1 MNQSNN
7 ILNDLNNEQKAAI
20 LVVNGPVR
28 ILAGAGSGKTK
39 VLTRKIAYLVE
50 NHGVNPRRI
59 LALTFTN
66 KAANEM
72 KERVGAL
79 IGEKIEHMTISTFHS
94 LCVKFLRRE
103 INNLDG
109 YQKSFKILD
118 FVDQQDILK
127 EIYKKYSI
135 SNTVIG
141 YYSMLEFISYNK
153 INFITPFNVESNA
166 DTEIEKL
173 KAKVYLEYD
182 QTVKENKM
190 LDFDD
195 LLIFTKIILENF
207 DEVKQKW
214 QNYFEYFLIDEFQDT
229 SKIQYDIIT
238 LLAKSGNITIVG
250 DPDQT
255 IYTWRG
261 ADISFINDF
270 DKLHPNTKTI
280 TLSKNYRST
289 KKVLDAANLLI
300 KHNPNRLPK
309 VLVTDNEVGE
319 DIEFYHGT
327 NQESESIWV
336 VSKINQLRKSK
347 VQLKDIVILYRSNF
361 YTRAIEDA
369 LINESIP
376 HKIINGQKFYERAEI
391 KDTLSF
397 LKCIWKPDNISLK
410 RIINIPSR
418 KIGPATL
425 DKLVEFAHNKK
436 LSLYDSWIKHFKEI
450 KISEESKNNLKDF
463 INLLRKYKVL
473 LDKNI
478 EYHKVLNSFLN
489 EIGYL
494 NLIKEDTTSTGTKLD
509 NVLELIKSL
518 KTWQQKNPSK
528 TLDDYF
534 EDIALISLTLD
545 DSTNLNYISLMTIH
559 AAKGLEFKNV
569 FIIGMNEEVF
579 PSSKSIEDFDDEN
592 RMEEERRL
600 AYVAVTR
607 AKERLFLSGSRGQL
621 FDSKKIKQ
629 PSRFLAEMGI
639 SIDSYFSSS
648 SSLVE
653 FEKELKV
660 HKHYNPGDRIIHTNF
675 GEGIVLEISGDTI
688 IIEFKN
694 KDVGVKQLLKNH
706 KSIERL

>member
-1 MNQSNN
+1 MNNN
-7 ILNDLNNEQKAAI
+7 ILDDLNNEQKAAI
-20 LVVNGPVR
+20 LIVDGPVR

-50 NHGVNPRRI
+50 NCKVNPQKI

-72 KERVGAL
+72 KERVENL
-79 IGEKIEHMTISTFHS
+79 IGEKVKYMTISTFHS
-94 LCVKFLRRE
+94 LCVKFLRHE
-103 INNLDG
+103 IDKLNG
-109 YQKSFKILD
+109 YQKSFNILD
-118 FVDQQDILK
+118 SVDQQDILK

-135 SNTVIG
+135 SSTAIS
-141 YYSMLEFISYNK
+141 YYSMLEFISFNK
-153 INFITPFNVESNA
+153 INFISPQTVESSAQN
-166 DTEIEKL
+166 EIEKI

-182 QTVKENKM
+182 QAVKENKM

-195 LLIFTKIILENF
+195 LLIFTKTILEQF
-207 DEVKQKW
+207 DSVKQKW
-214 QNYFEYFLIDEFQDT
+214 QEYFEYFLIDEFQDT

-238 LLAKSGNITIVG
+238 HLAKSENITIVG

-270 DKLHPNTKTI
+270 DKLHPTAKTI
-280 TLSKNYRST
+280 TLKKNYRST
-289 KKVLDAANLLI
+289 KKILNAANLLI
-300 KHNPNRLPK
+300 KNNPNRLPK
-309 VLVTDNEVGE
+309 VLVSDNADGE
-319 DIEFYHGT
+319 EIDFYHGV
-327 NQESESIWV
+327 NQETESTWV

-347 VQLKDIVILYRSNF
+347 VQLKDIAILYRSNF

-397 LKCIWKPDNISLK
+397 LKCVWKPDNISLK
-410 RIINIPSR
+410 RIINIPAR

-425 DKLVEFAHNKK
+425 EKLIDFAHHKE
-436 LSLYDSWIKHFKEI
+436 LPLYESWIKHFKEI
-450 KISEESKNNLKDF
+450 KISNESKENLINF
-463 INLLRKYKVL
+463 INLLRKHKAL
-473 LDKNI
+473 LDKKI

-494 NLIKEDTTSTGTKLD
+494 SLIKDDTTSTGTKLD
-509 NVLELIKSL
+509 NVQELIKSL
-518 KTWQQKNPSK
+518 KTWQQKNPNK

-545 DSTNLNYISLMTIH
+545 DSANLNYISLMTIH

-569 FIIGMNEEVF
+569 FIIGMNEEIF
-579 PSSKSIEDFDDEN
+579 PSIRAIEDIEN
-592 RMEEERRL
+592 EDKMEEERRL
-600 AYVAVTR
+600 AYVAITR
-607 AKERLFLSGSRGQL
+607 AKERLFLSGSRGMNYET
-621 FDSKKIKQ
+621 KKTKQ

-639 SIDSYFSSS
+639 SIDSFVSPSIS
-648 SSLVE
+648 MTE
-653 FEKELKV
+653 FENELKI
-660 HKHYNPGDRIIHTNF
+660 HKNYNPGDRIMHTNF

-694 KDVGVKQLLKNH
+694 KEFGVKQLLKNH